1 MTPSEQ
7 LRSEIE
13 TALKK
18 KLCTPKDFEF
28 LRERIYARLHV
39 MISKTT
45 LMRMWEYV
53 DEPVKP
59 RKSTLDILAQF
70 LGYQDWDSYHQNTLL
85 PEEQQSSPILSRRL
99 SVAKEL
105 VERERLRLIW
115 QPDRVC
121 DIEYLGDL
129 QFRVIASENTRLK
142 PGDTFECSLIIEG
155 EPLYL
160 DHLKQDTQ
168 QTISYV
174 CGKKSGVMFEYAC
187 KEMGEVSRPLPRKNT
202 CCIECNLIP
211 DAR

>member
-28 LRERIYARLHV
+28 LRERIYARLHILV
-39 MISKTT
+39 SRTT
-45 LMRMWEYV
+45 LMRLWGYV
-53 DEPVKP
+53 DEDVTP
-59 RKSTLDILAQF
+59 RKGTLDILAQF
-70 LGYQDWDSYHQNTLL
+70 IGYQDWDGYCQNSLL
-85 PEEQQSSPILSRRL
+85 PKEQQSSPILSRRL
-99 SVAKEL
+99 SVAREL
-105 VERERLRLIW
+105 NGGERLRLTW

-160 DHLKQDTQ
+160 DHLKQDAQ

-187 KEMGEVSRPLPRKNT
+187 KEMGEVSQPLP
-202 CCIECNLIP
+202 
-211 DAR
+211 

>member
-28 LRERIYARLHV
+28 LHERIYARLHILV
-39 MISKTT
+39 SRTT
-45 LMRMWEYV
+45 LMRLWGYV
-53 DEPVKP
+53 DEDVTP
-59 RKSTLDILAQF
+59 RKGTLDILAQF
-70 LGYQDWDSYHQNTLL
+70 IGYQDWDGYCQNSLL
-85 PEEQQSSPILSRRL
+85 PKEQQSSPVMSRRL

-105 VERERLRLIW
+105 VEGERLRLTW

-160 DHLKQDTQ
+160 DHLKQDAQ

-187 KEMGEVSRPLPRKNT
+187 KKMGEVSQPLP
-202 CCIECNLIP
+202 
-211 DAR
+211 